1 MSIQVP
7 PGVCCQQFRPL
18 TIDNVIS
25 DNRRLPDKS
34 SSADLISTP
43 VLKQVA
49 DLVASFF
56 VELFNRYLCNGLF
69 PAAFKEA
76 FITPIVKKR

>member
-1 MSIQVP
+1 
-7 PGVCCQQFRPL
+7 
-18 TIDNVIS
+18 
-25 DNRRLPDKS
+25 
-34 SSADLISTP
+34 

-69 PAAFKEA
+69 PATCKEA
-76 FITPIVKKR
+76 FMTPIVKKR